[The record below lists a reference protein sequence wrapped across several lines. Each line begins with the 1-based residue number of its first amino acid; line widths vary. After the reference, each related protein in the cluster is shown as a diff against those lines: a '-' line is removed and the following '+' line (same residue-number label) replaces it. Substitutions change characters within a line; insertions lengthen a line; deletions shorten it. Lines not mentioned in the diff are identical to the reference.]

1 MTVERLQEIRLGDV
15 DAGGGDLE
23 PSLELSIG
31 GMTCAACASRVERV
45 LNRLDGV
52 QASVNFAIERAFVTG
67 LTPQDADRAV
77 RAVERAGYTAAVR
90 VPEDDDTWTAR
101 ATSIRLSVLRRR
113 LAVAALLTV
122 PLCDLTIML
131 ALVPDLRFPGWEQL
145 CVLLAVPVVTWA
157 AWPFHRATLH
167 NLRRGAMSMDTLV
180 SLGAVVS
187 FGWALYTMLVNPST
201 AAGYWLGFGA
211 TPAGANSIYLDVAAG
226 MVTFQLGGRYF
237 ETRSRRH
244 AGDVLHAI
252 GNLAVK
258 QARVQRGEGEEVV
271 PVAQLRRCDLLVV
284 LPGERVT
291 ADGTV
296 TAGRSTVDTSAMTGE
311 AMPAEVG
318 PGSTVVGGTV
328 NLGGR
333 LVIRADAVGPHTRLA
348 QMAAMADEA
357 QRHKARVQRFADRVS
372 SVFVPSVV
380 VLATLVTAGWLL
392 GGAPA
397 GQAVSNGIAV
407 LIIACPC
414 ALGLATPTALMV
426 GVGRGSQLGILIKS
440 QEALE
445 ASGVIDTV
453 VLDKTG
459 TVTTGIMQVAQVA
472 PVAARSREQI
482 LSTAASVE
490 SGSEHAVASAVL
502 RAARAE
508 GLDIRPVHGSTALPG
523 LGTSGDVDGQQV
535 LVGNVRLLAERAIEP
550 DAEIRTRVDRFQDD
564 GMTVVLLAVDGACWG
579 VIGLSDTVKETA
591 RPAVDQLRGLGLRTV
606 LLTGDGKACA
616 RAVADRIGV
625 DDVIAEVLPTDK
637 ARVIQDLQSQGHRVA
652 MVGDGINDSAALA
665 TANLGLAVV
674 KGTDIAMKSADII
687 LVRED
692 LRSIVDAVR
701 LSRRTLRTIRGNLAW
716 AFGYNIAAIPIAA
729 AGLLNPLIAAAA
741 MSLSSTLVVSNSL
754 RLRGFASTAEAGSA
768 PLGGRSGAV
777 SGRDGTDR
785 DGSGNRGHGQP
796 RL

>member
-1 MTVERLQEIRLGDV
+1 MTVERLQGTPSVDV
-15 DAGGGDLE
+15 DGDAGPAPG
-23 PSLELSIG
+23 LELSIG
-31 GMTCAACASRVERV
+31 GMTCAACAARVERV
-45 LNRLDGV
+45 LNKLDGV

-67 LTPQDADRAV
+67 LAPRDAGVAV
-77 RAVERAGYTAAVR
+77 HAVERAGYTATVR
-90 VPEDDDTWTAR
+90 VPQDDDTWTAR
-101 ATSIRLSVLRRR
+101 ATAVRLSVLRRR

-131 ALVPDLRFPGWEQL
+131 ALVPGLRFPGWEWL

-187 FGWALYTMLVNPST
+187 FGWALYTMLVDPAT
-201 AAGYWLGFGA
+201 AAGYWLGFGT

-252 GNLAVK
+252 GNLAVQ
-258 QARVQRGEGEEVV
+258 QARVERSGIEEVV
-271 PVAQLRRCDLLVV
+271 PVAHLRRGDLLVV
-284 LPGERVT
+284 LPGERLA

-296 TAGRSTVDTSAMTGE
+296 AAGRSTVDTSAMTGE
-311 AMPAEVG
+311 AVPADVG

-328 NLGGR
+328 NLAAR
-333 LVIRADAVGPHTRLA
+333 LVVRADAVGPHTRLA
-348 QMAAMADEA
+348 QMAVMAEEA

-380 VLATLVTAGWLL
+380 VLAALVAVGWLL
-392 GGAPA
+392 AGAPA

-445 ASGVIDTV
+445 ASGTIDTV

-459 TVTTGIMQVAQVA
+459 TVTTGALRVAEVM
-472 PVAARSREQI
+472 PNSGRSRDQV
-482 LSTAASVE
+482 LSMAASVE
-490 SGSEHAVASAVL
+490 SGSEHAVAAAVV

-508 GLDIRPVHGSTALPG
+508 RVPIRPVHGSTALPG
-523 LGTSGDVDGQQV
+523 LGTSGEVDGRQV
-535 LVGNVRLLAERAIEP
+535 LVGNPRLLAERAIEP
-550 DAEIRTRVDRFQDD
+550 DAATRTQVDRIQQD
-564 GMTVVLLAVDGACWG
+564 GMTAVLLAVDGACWG
-579 VIGLSDTVKETA
+579 VIGLSDTVKDSA
-591 RPAVDQLRGLGLRTV
+591 RPAVEHLRGLGLRTV
-606 LLTGDGKACA
+606 LLTGDGEACA
-616 RAVADRIGV
+616 GAVGRSIGV
-625 DDVIAEVLPTDK
+625 DEVIAEVLPADK
-637 ARVIQDLQSQGHRVA
+637 AQVIRDLQRQGHRVA

-674 KGTDIAMKSADII
+674 KGTDIAMKSADVI

-692 LRSIVDAVR
+692 LRVIVDAVQ

-716 AFGYNIAAIPIAA
+716 AFGYNVAAIPIAA

-754 RLRGFASTAEAGSA
+754 RLRGFEPATGSSAGS
-768 PLGGRSGAV
+768 SG
-777 SGRDGTDR
+777 T
-785 DGSGNRGHGQP
+785 
-796 RL
+796 